1 MIYDKVQIWSA
12 LLQNGEFCC
21 IVEIMLTNEHELA
34 VMKWRE
40 ERELRL
46 RSNEK
51 SWLVLSGLHWL
62 KEGANTFGSDP
73 DCAFVLPVSA
83 PKHAGTFM
91 FGDGAVTVRVEA
103 GVEMTCNEG
112 EVPSRALLDDQQEN
126 PDFLRMG
133 QFIFVVLKRGT
144 STLIRVWDIDHPA
157 RAEFSGLNFY
167 PYKPEYRMVARY
179 EGYAPFKLVR
189 QKDIIG
195 ETYDNK
201 MLGQVIFT
209 QGGKEYRLDAED
221 AGDGLFIAFRDA
233 TNAKTTYAGGRYLLT
248 DKPENGQVIIDF
260 NRAYNMPC
268 AYTMYA
274 TCGLP
279 SNENRLQIPIEAGE
293 QKYKDDH

>member
-1 MIYDKVQIWSA
+1 MSRVLT
-12 LLQNGEFCC
+12 LLAGLFVAEWKILLYSWGMSN
-21 IVEIMLTNEHELA
+21 NEHELA

-40 ERELRL
+40 EREERL
-46 RSNEK
+46 RTSER
-51 SWLVLSGLHWL
+51 SWLVLVGLFWL
-62 KEGANTFGSDP
+62 KEGANSFGSDP
-73 DCAFVLPVSA
+73 VCDFVLPPSA
-83 PKHAGTFM
+83 PQKAGAFH
-91 FGDGAVTVRVEA
+91 FKDGQVTLKLEP
-103 GVEMTCNEG
+103 GVTASCNDG
-112 EVPSRALLDDQQEN
+112 ELPARPLLDDQQEQ

-133 QFIFVVLKRGT
+133 QLILVVLKRGT
-144 STLIRVWDIDHPA
+144 STLIRVWNVDHPA

-167 PYKPEYRMVARY
+167 PYKPEYRMAAKY
-179 EGYAPFKLVR
+179 EGYAPFKMVR

-201 MLGQVIFT
+201 MLGQVVFT
-209 QGGKEYRLDAED
+209 WDGKEYRLDAED

-248 DKPENGQVIIDF
+248 DKPENGQVLIDF

-268 AYTMYA
+268 AYTMFA

-279 SNENRLQIPIEAGE
+279 PTENRLPISIEAGE